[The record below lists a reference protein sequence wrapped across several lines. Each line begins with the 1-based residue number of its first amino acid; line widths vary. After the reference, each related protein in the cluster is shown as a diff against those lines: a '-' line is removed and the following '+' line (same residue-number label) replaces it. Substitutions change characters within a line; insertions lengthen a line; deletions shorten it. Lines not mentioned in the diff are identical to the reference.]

1 MVQIVK
7 TSSRGI
13 EYVSG
18 LLKQKQS
25 VVTKTVFYKV
35 PHTEKEDD
43 LHLKIGRYN
52 IKGIFK
58 TETLE
63 TGEPKSELTLD
74 NEEFN
79 NLIQFIEENHGPLL
93 LGAGKYIQAD
103 ADLDDA
109 LAERMI
115 EIFKNKDARKVAN
128 FLIKN
133 KLLNVHSAAM
143 IEFARRSSAIK
154 IFEEKVTANETE
166 HEWQAWFEDNDW
178 VLGNEIVSILDERR
192 VDVSNIADYLVETF
206 DGFVDLVEI
215 KRPEGNLQFW
225 SPAKDHDN
233 LIPHQDLIKAVTQVQ
248 NYLLALESEMDSVK
262 TQKRL
267 NNTSII
273 KPRATL
279 IYGRSND
286 WGDDERQAFRILSSG
301 YANISILT
309 YDHVLARAKRSIAHR
324 AAGEKE
330 S

>member
-7 TSSRGI
+7 TSSKGI
-13 EYVSG
+13 DYVSG
-18 LLKQKQS
+18 LLKQKKK
-25 VVTKTVFYKV
+25 VVTKTVFYKI
-35 PHTEKEDD
+35 PHNEKEDD

-52 IKGIFK
+52 IKGIFNI
-58 TETLE
+58 ETLE
-63 TGEPKSELTLD
+63 TDDPKSELTLD
-74 NEEFN
+74 NEEFT

-109 LAERMI
+109 LAERMV

-154 IFEEKVTANETE
+154 VFEEKVNANEKE
-166 HEWQAWFEDNDW
+166 HEWQKWFEDNDW
-178 VLGNEIVSILDERR
+178 VLGNEIVEILDDRR
-192 VDVSNIADYLVETF
+192 IDVSNVADYLVETF

-215 KRPEGNLQFW
+215 KRPEGNLKFW
-225 SPAKDHDN
+225 ADGKDHDN
-233 LIPHQDLIKAVTQVQ
+233 LIPHQDLIKAITQVQ
-248 NYLLALESEMDSVK
+248 NYILELEKEMDSLK

-267 NNTSII
+267 NGTAIV

-286 WGDDERQAFRILSSG
+286 WGDDEKQAFRILNAG
-301 YANISILT
+301 YRDLSILT
-309 YDHVLARAKRSIAHR
+309 YDHVLARAKRSLQNKPN
-324 AAGEKE
+324 GETK
-330 S
+330 